1 MTESKFGLLH
11 YRKYQKTL
19 CTTQQ
24 LRGSARAWW
33 WATYTA
39 TLSANHHVSWGEFHN
54 AFRAHNLSVGLL
66 CIKLKDFEGP
76 EKVSRGGVNGSQS
89 KFLVETWS
97 ISQIEP
103 DTPLFQHEQDHIT
116 IGQLLTL
123 RIGFVTAEETRVS
136 ASKTTCKIYH

>member
-1 MTESKFGLLH
+1 
-11 YRKYQKTL
+11 
-19 CTTQQ
+19 
-24 LRGSARAWW
+24 
-33 WATYTA
+33 
-39 TLSANHHVSWGEFHN
+39 
-54 AFRAHNLSVGLL
+54 VGLL

-103 DTPLFQHEQDHIT
+103 DTPLFQHEQDHII
-116 IGQLLTL
+116 IGQLLAL

-136 ASKTTCKIYH
+136 ASKTTCKINH